1 MIREILKFG
10 DDMLRQKCTE
20 VTEFDDGLGA
30 LLDDMYETMKEAD
43 GIGLAAPQ
51 VGVLKRVVV
60 IDTGS
65 GRIEL
70 VNPVIT
76 AFWGKQFEP
85 EGCLSCVGRRGI
97 VKRPMHV
104 RVTAQDRFG
113 NTVKLRGRDLLARA
127 FCHEI
132 DHLNGILYEDKVIEW
147 IADEEAESDDDQQV
161 KENI

>member
-10 DDMLRQKCTE
+10 DPVLRQKCEE
-20 VTEFDDGLGA
+20 VTVFDKELGA
-30 LLDDMYETMKEAD
+30 LLDDMYETMRKAD

-60 IDTGS
+60 IDVGKK
-65 GRIEL
+65 RIEL

-85 EGCLSCVGRRGI
+85 EGCLSSKGKRGI
-97 VKRPMHV
+97 VRRPMHV
-104 RVTAQDRFG
+104 RVKAQNRFG
-113 NTVKLRGRDLLARA
+113 KFVRFRGRDLLARA

-132 DHLNGILYEDKVIEW
+132 DHLNGILYEDKVIKW
-147 IADEEAESDDDQQV
+147 VEEEEQ
-161 KENI
+161 

>member
-10 DDMLRQKCTE
+10 DPVLREKCAE
-20 VTEFDDGLGA
+20 VTEFNKELA
-30 LLDDMYETMKEAD
+30 KLLDDMYETMRKAD

-60 IDTGS
+60 IDVGK

-76 AFWGKQFEP
+76 AFWGRQYEP
-85 EGCLSCVGRRGI
+85 EGCLSLEGKRGV

-104 RVTAQDRFG
+104 RIKAQNRFG
-113 NTVKLRGRDLLARA
+113 APIKYRGRELLARA

-147 IADEEAESDDDQQV
+147 VEEE
-161 KENI
+161 

>member
-10 DDMLRQKCTE
+10 DPLLRKHCVE
-20 VTEFDDGLGA
+20 VTEFNKELA
-30 LLDDMYETMKEAD
+30 VLLDDMYDTMKKAD

-51 VGVLKRVVV
+51 IGVLKRIVV
-60 IDTGS
+60 IDVGN

-76 AFWGKQFEP
+76 AFRGSQYEP
-85 EGCLSCVGRRGI
+85 EGCLSCLGKRGV
-97 VKRPMHV
+97 VKRPAHV
-104 RVTAQDRFG
+104 RVKAQDRFG
-113 NTVKLRGRDLLARA
+113 RLVKYRGKELLARA

-147 IADEEAESDDDQQV
+147 VDDSDE
-161 KENI
+161 

>member
-10 DDMLRQKCTE
+10 DPTLREKCTE
-20 VTEFDDGLGA
+20 VTEFNNELGK
-30 LLDDMYETMKEAD
+30 LLDDMYETMRKAD

-60 IDTGS
+60 IDTGK

-70 VNPVIT
+70 INPVIT
-76 AFWGKQFEP
+76 AFWGKQYEP
-85 EGCLSCVGRRGI
+85 EGCLSLAGKRGV
-97 VKRPMHV
+97 VKRPMYV
-104 RVTAQDRFG
+104 KVKAQNRFG
-113 NTVKLRGRDLLARA
+113 KSVKYRGRELLARA

-147 IADEEAESDDDQQV
+147 VQDD
-161 KENI
+161 

>member
-10 DDMLRQKCTE
+10 DPLLREKCAE
-20 VTEFDDGLGA
+20 VTEFDKELGR
-30 LLDDMYETMKEAD
+30 LLDDMYETMRKAD

-51 VGVLKRVVV
+51 VGVLKRAVV
-60 IDTGS
+60 IDTGK

-76 AFWGKQFEP
+76 AFWGKQYEP
-85 EGCLSCVGRRGI
+85 EGCLSCTGKRGI

-104 RVTAQDRFG
+104 RIKAQNRCG
-113 NTVKLRGRDLLARA
+113 KPIKLRGRELLARA

-132 DHLNGILYEDKVIEW
+132 DHLNGILYEDKVVEW
-147 IADEEAESDDDQQV
+147 VEDEE
-161 KENI
+161 N

>member
-10 DDMLRQKCTE
+10 DDMLRQRCEE
-20 VTEFDDGLGA
+20 VTEFDEELGT
-30 LLDDMYETMKEAD
+30 LLDDMYETMQKAD

-60 IDTGS
+60 IDTGN

-76 AFWGKQFEP
+76 SMWGKQFEP
-85 EGCLSCVGRRGI
+85 EGCLSCMGRRGI
-97 VKRPMHV
+97 VKRPMRV
-104 RVTAQDRFG
+104 RVTALDRFG
-113 NTVKLRGRDLLARA
+113 NVVKFKGRELLARA

-132 DHLNGILYEDKVIEW
+132 DHLNGILFEDKVIEW
-147 IADEEAESDDDQQV
+147 VGDEESRS
-161 KENI
+161 KG